1 MDATPLDGYKKIIV
15 TIFSIIAGSIGLF
28 VTDPAKAQ
36 TIGQFLIDVLG
47 PAAITLVGIIY
58 TVIQGS
64 IDKEKVKATTLQARA
79 GVIKARNDSPKAEGA
94 EAEQPAAAQPV
105 QAAAETYK
113 PVDLDIMLQS
123 VDANIKHD
131 GQAITPLTRA
141 IYFWPLVTNFDLRA
155 VPRQYRISE
164 SKRLVQKAL
173 DLFTEAFKWY
183 TKLDTVP
190 TPAQAANRNSFM
202 LELKKAFER
211 ANNMLC
217 SNKTFEELR
226 YLLGDFNNIYT
237 AIEGLDQLEGKTID
251 WSIYGE
257 AGNAGYGPLQVG
269 WDYAK
274 LL

>member
-1 MDATPLDGYKKIIV
+1 
-15 TIFSIIAGSIGLF
+15 

-36 TIGQFLIDVLG
+36 TIGAFITSTLPTIV
-47 PAAITLVGIIY
+47 ITLVGIVY
-58 TVIQGS
+58 TIVQGN
-64 IDKEKVKATTLQARA
+64 IDKEKAKTAATEAKAQAIMA
-79 GVIKARNDSPKAEGA
+79 QEASPKADSA
-94 EAEQPAAAQPV
+94 PAEQPAVAQAV
-105 QAAAETYK
+105 QAAPVETYK
-113 PVDLDIMLQS
+113 PIDLDAYVATAERAAKADGLV
-123 VDANIKHD
+123 VD
-131 GQAITPLTRA
+131 PLNRA
-141 IYFWPLVTNFDLRA
+141 TYFWPCMANFDLRE

-173 DLFTEAFKWY
+173 DLLTEAFKWY
-183 TKLDTVP
+183 TKLEAIP
-190 TPAQAANRNSFM
+190 TPAQAANRNAFM
-202 LELKKAFER
+202 LDLKKAYEK

-226 YLLGDFNNIYT
+226 YMVGDFNDLYT
-237 AIEGLDQLEGKTID
+237 ALDGLNQLEGKTID